1 MNKKKIKFTLI
12 NLKIMKKTNKSSFGV
27 NRLFLFL
34 FIFSFIGISKFNSQA
49 PVTQTFTYTGAM
61 QQFTVPPCVGSMT
74 VIAIAAA
81 GGTGGS
87 GGSIGGTGSL
97 VRGVM
102 TATPGSVMN
111 IFVGGQGTLTAGGFN
126 GGGNGG
132 ISSTSQG
139 AGGGGAS
146 DIRIGGLALLNR
158 IIVAAGGGGGGGNSS
173 YTPISGN
180 GGAGSAFTSSVG
192 FGGSAGG
199 GCASGA
205 AGGESGGLAPSYGSG
220 GGGGGLTSGGGGGGQ
235 PSAATGGFGCNGTL
249 GNGGDGGGTSFICG
263 GATGG
268 VNGGGGGGGGYY
280 GGGGGMTGTG
290 GCNGGGG
297 GGSAWINSTM
307 FSNTS
312 FSTAVSSGHGTITLT
327 YAFNGS
333 LTNATVTPFAICAG
347 ASATINA
354 SGSSTYTW
362 NTNSNAS
369 SIIVTPN
376 TSNTYTV
383 AGTNSIGCISS
394 AVITVTVNNLV
405 PSMTILSST
414 NSICPTNTVIL
425 TAAGAINY
433 SWTGGVS
440 NGVAFSPL
448 STSNYTVTG
457 SNGCGTSTALTTV
470 TVTPLPVI
478 GISTSSAV
486 CAGNT
491 ASLSA
496 GGALTYTWMPGNLI
510 GASVIV
516 SPLVSTIYTLTGTTP
531 ICAGVYTLSLIAK
544 PNPTVTTSASNSI
557 ICAGAQVT
565 LTAFGAS
572 TYTWQSGPT
581 VSSSLVVSP
590 IAPTAYQVSGTN
602 SLGCTSNSTQV
613 VLVNPSPIINVI
625 ASETLICAG
634 GSSTLTASGGSNYT
648 WNFGPTTAAV
658 VVSPTANTVYTVIS
672 TGAGCNATQTVSVD
686 VFTQTLTVSNSTA
699 ICMGSSVTLNASGG
713 TTYLWSNGGTG
724 SSIFVYPSVSTLYTV
739 SAVTVINNMSCNSTG
754 SVNLTINPNP
764 TVTAVLTRSVICRGE
779 STILTANGANTYV
792 WNNTATT
799 PSFVIN
805 PIINTNYT
813 VTGTDANGCK
823 GTGTVQVK
831 VNTCTGI
838 SELSNQNG
846 LRIYPNPNNGEFTIE
861 SQLAIDLLII
871 NELGQTIKTIQL
883 SSANNLQLKV
893 SDLANGIYF
902 IVGKNKITNINQKI
916 IVNK

>member
-1 MNKKKIKFTLI
+1 
-12 NLKIMKKTNKSSFGV
+12 MKTINKSFLYV
-27 NRLFLFL
+27 FILFSVLYKAQ
-34 FIFSFIGISKFNSQA
+34 IVQTFSYTGSI
-49 PVTQTFTYTGAM
+49 QTFTVPSCVSLFTIQANGA
-61 QQFTVPPCVGSMT
+61 QG
-74 VIAIAAA
+74 
-81 GGTGGS
+81 GGS
-87 GGSIGGTGSL
+87 
-97 VRGVM
+97 
-102 TATPGSVMN
+102 
-111 IFVGGQGTLTAGGFN
+111 FN
-126 GGGNGG
+126 GGGGLGARMIGTFSTTAGAVYSLVVGQMGLLQVGG
-132 ISSTSQG
+132 QVQNSSGGGGGSFVYSSVPTLLIA
-139 AGGGGAS
+139 AGGGGGKCNYTNSSALHTGAAGTISAAGNQAS
-146 DIRIGGLALLNR
+146 AGGAAGGLASLGGNAGLWSN
-158 IIVAAGGGGGGGNSS
+158 VACAGGGTGWSGVGGGAYGGLSFPTWAGGPGYCAGGGGGCGGVGGYGGGGGGGNL
-173 YTPISGN
+173 Y
-180 GGAGSAFTSSVG
+180 
-192 FGGSAGG
+192 
-199 GCASGA
+199 
-205 AGGESGGLAPSYGSG
+205 
-220 GGGGGLTSGGGGGGQ
+220 
-235 PSAATGGFGCNGTL
+235 
-249 GNGGDGGGTSFICG
+249 
-263 GATGG
+263 
-268 VNGGGGGGGGYY
+268 GGGGGGGGYS
-280 GGGGGMTGTG
+280 GGGGGTDPTH
-290 GCNGGGG
+290 GGG
-297 GGSAWINSTM
+297 GGSFNIGSNQ
-307 FSNTS
+307 SNTS
-312 FSTAVSSGHGTITLT
+312 GAQSGNGSISIT
-327 YAFNGS
+327 YNFNGNGVVSGATPS
-333 LTNATVTPFAICAG
+333 LIC
-347 ASATINA
+347 
-354 SGSSTYTW
+354 SGSSTTLNALGMLTYSWSTG
-362 NTNSNAS
+362 SNLANVV
-369 SIIVTPN
+369 VTPTTT
-376 TSNTYTV
+376 TSYTV
-383 AGTNSIGCISS
+383 QGTNSVNCISS
-394 AVITVTVNNLV
+394 AVITVTVNNAV
-405 PSMTILSST
+405 PSLSILNST

-433 SWTGGVS
+433 TWTGGVS

-448 STSNYTVTG
+448 ATSNYTVSG
-457 SNGCGTSTALTTV
+457 SNGCGTSTALTSV

-491 ASLSA
+491 ATLSA
-496 GGALTYTWMPGNLI
+496 GGALTYTWMPGNLV
-510 GASVIV
+510 GPSVVV

-531 ICAGVYTLSLIAK
+531 ACAGVYTLSLIAK
-544 PNPTVTTSASNSI
+544 PNPTVTTSASNSL

-590 IAPTAYQVSGTN
+590 TAPTAYQVSGTN

-613 VLVNPSPIINVI
+613 VIVNPSPIINVI

-658 VVSPTANTVYTVIS
+658 VVSPTANTVYSVTSIGV
-672 TGAGCNATQTVSVD
+672 GCNTTQTISVD

-699 ICMGSSVTLNASGG
+699 ICLGSSVTLNASGG

-799 PSFVIN
+799 PSFAIN

-813 VTGTDANGCK
+813 VTGTNLNGCK
-823 GTGTVQVK
+823 GTGTVQIK

-838 SELSNQNG
+838 SEINKEKG
-846 LRIYPNPNNGEFTIE
+846 IKIYPNPNNGDFTIE

-893 SDLANGIYF
+893 SDLSNGIYF
-902 IVGKNKITNINQKI
+902 IVGKNKTTNINQKI

>member
-1 MNKKKIKFTLI
+1 MKKHLLFFLISISFTIQSVSQCSISTNPTNDCSWGDQINAFTLNAI
-12 NLKIMKKTNKSSFGV
+12 SPGGANSGCGANGYNAFNTPVWNL
-27 NRLFLFL
+27 
-34 FIFSFIGISKFNSQA
+34 
-49 PVTQTFTYTGAM
+49 TQGFTYTWSAI
-61 QQFTVPPCVGSMT
+61 VGSGT
-74 VIAIAAA
+74 YNQGFSIWIDLNNDGFLAANEQVA
-81 GGTGGS
+81 VSGS
-87 GGSIGGTGSL
+87 PAQSHSGSL
-97 VRGVM
+97 IIPIG
-102 TATPGSVMN
+102 ATPGTNRKMRIMCAYVTNPSGANACTSNLGSFGETEDYLVNIVPSCSISLIPSSNPICLGSSV
-111 IFVGGQGTLTAGGFN
+111 TLTTNAAS
-126 GGGNGG
+126 G
-132 ISSTSQG
+132 ILWNTGSTANSIVVSPTATTVYSVSGTSTAACIAANIVTLTVQNSSISASSSTNAVCLSNTVTLTG
-139 AGGGGAS
+139 
-146 DIRIGGLALLNR
+146 
-158 IIVAAGGGGGGGNSS
+158 
-173 YTPISGN
+173 
-180 GGAGSAFTSSVG
+180 
-192 FGGSAGG
+192 
-199 GCASGA
+199 SGA
-205 AGGESGGLAPSYGSG
+205 
-220 GGGGGLTSGGGGGGQ
+220 
-235 PSAATGGFGCNGTL
+235 N
-249 GNGGDGGGTSFICG
+249 
-263 GATGG
+263 
-268 VNGGGGGGGGYY
+268 
-280 GGGGGMTGTG
+280 
-290 GCNGGGG
+290 
-297 GGSAWINSTM
+297 
-307 FSNTS
+307 
-312 FSTAVSSGHGTITLT
+312 
-327 YAFNGS
+327 
-333 LTNATVTPFAICAG
+333 
-347 ASATINA
+347 
-354 SGSSTYTW
+354 TYTW
-362 NTNSNAS
+362 S
-369 SIIVTPN
+369 
-376 TSNTYTV
+376 
-383 AGTNSIGCISS
+383 
-394 AVITVTVNNLV
+394 
-405 PSMTILSST
+405 
-414 NSICPTNTVIL
+414 
-425 TAAGAINY
+425 
-433 SWTGGVS
+433 GGVS
-440 NGVAFSPL
+440 NGVPFSPL
-448 STSNYTVTG
+448 ITSMYTLTAT
-457 SNGCGTSTALTTV
+457 NACGTYSTTRTV
-470 TVTPLPVI
+470 SVSALPVVA
-478 GISTSSAV
+478 ISSSSAV
-486 CAGNT
+486 CAGNVAT
-491 ASLSA
+491 LSA
-496 GGALTYTWMPGNLI
+496 GGASSYTWMPGSII
-510 GASVIV
+510 GANAII
-516 SPLVSTIYTLTGTTP
+516 SPLATTIYTVIGINGP
-531 ICAGVYTLSLIAK
+531 CGGIANITVIAN

-572 TYTWQSGPT
+572 SYTWQSGPT

-590 IAPTAYQVSGTN
+590 TAPTAYQVSGTN

-672 TGAGCNATQTVSVD
+672 AGAGCNATQTVSVD

-699 ICMGSSVTLNASGG
+699 ICIGSSVTLNASGG

-779 STILTANGANTYV
+779 STILKANGANTYL